1 MSAVLSWN
9 MDIVDVDSGTAFAAE
24 RNLADLNLEL
34 FDSTGSFLGTLLDAS
49 NGSAYNNEHIYFEG
63 LDGGDYT
70 FRISGN
76 SATDFG
82 FSWNISS
89 VPEPSS
95 VALLGLG
102 ALAMLARRRR

>member
-1 MSAVLSWN
+1 MSIPVS
-9 MDIVDVDSGTAFAAE
+9 AFDAE

-34 FDSTGSFLGTLLDAS
+34 FDSSGTFLGTLLDAS
-49 NGSAYNNEHIYFEG
+49 NGSAYNNEHIFFEG
-63 LDGGDYT
+63 LDAGDYT

-82 FSWNISS
+82 FSWNIQS

-95 VALLGLG
+95 AALLGLG
-102 ALAMLARRRR
+102 ALALISRRRRR